1 MQWFSFVSHASK
13 EIVFFEKFAYI
24 CDVFDTNI
32 ENVFDICKS
41 NRNIFRICIKMIR

>member
-1 MQWFSFVSHASK
+1 MVFVRFACV
-13 EIVFFEKFAYI
+13 ERNCFFEKFAYI